1 MYTKFRGDEMK
12 AKALKINAA
21 GVVLTL
27 LITRII
33 YKLTNFSYSFKGGVF
48 NPDVM
53 LDLGLCIIVFVG
65 VTTLLEKVYDKKVN
79 K

>member
-1 MYTKFRGDEMK
+1 MK

-33 YKLTNFSYSFKGGVF
+33 YKITNFSYSLKAGIF

-53 LDLGLCIIVFVG
+53 MDLGLCIIIFVG
-65 VTTLLEKVYDKKVN
+65 ITTLLEKVYDKKIN

>member
-33 YKLTNFSYSFKGGVF
+33 YKITNFSYSLKSGIF

-53 LDLGLCIIVFVG
+53 MDLGLCIIIFVG
-65 VTTLLEKVYDKKVN
+65 ITTLLEKVYDKKIN